1 MIFAIFT
8 ANWHSFLFELTLC
21 LRSYILPSDTN
32 DLVYDSFLQ
41 RSKLIMLPGGRK
53 MKYGV
58 RIILDQIEVEA
69 DSQEEAE
76 QIAQDIYDGDAH
88 TRLHAGLSVVDYEV
102 EELE

>member
-1 MIFAIFT
+1 
-8 ANWHSFLFELTLC
+8 
-21 LRSYILPSDTN
+21 
-32 DLVYDSFLQ
+32 
-41 RSKLIMLPGGRK
+41 

-88 TRLHAGLSVVDYEV
+88 TRLYAGLSVVDYEV